1 MDRMSAFRRI
11 LALGVG
17 ALFAI
22 LAACDAA
29 TTATTTHTAG
39 TTATTE
45 TTMTSTTTTTTAPS
59 DLFGRIDLL
68 TTNPVVGALTEF
80 GLYESEGAPAL
91 ADTYNPYDYMDLAVR
106 ATFVKPS
113 GATFQQYA
121 FWYKEYDEL
130 RVIGAVYDEAGFL
143 TAGQEMVR
151 WKDGGISHYR
161 LRINPDEAGA
171 WSYAVTVT
179 AGGTPVQTI
188 EGNFTVAAADATPD
202 GVIRI
207 DPVNGRSF
215 VFASGEDYLPV
226 GANLAWWNTPLGTH
240 DFQNWF
246 KSLAQYG
253 GNYGRI
259 WLANWSLSLHKDSYD
274 NFDTR
279 QSVAIRIDHLLRMA
293 DEQGVW
299 IMLTLLN
306 HGQFSAT
313 VNPEWAASVYN
324 SANGGMCDVPI
335 EFFYKAAAKAA
346 YKNELLYI
354 LARYGYSDHIFAW
367 ELFNEV
373 DWIDGYSDFV
383 VTNWHDEMAKFIHAN
398 DPFDHL
404 VTTSYKYTFGTPA
417 YALSSIDFV
426 AVHSYGYGGVTFFD
440 KLVGEQKT
448 LWDRYHKPVF
458 FGEIGINYQSGSGTY
473 AMDPYGVT
481 IRQAAW
487 GGLLGG
493 GSGTAMHW
501 WWDSWIQKYGY
512 WDRFQGAGTF
522 AAAMDLSGKEYTV
535 LTDDDS
541 AEPLT
546 DGVGLLGI
554 RTANAVYGY
563 LYNEQ
568 WSYWNHDPAA
578 VTGAAVRLDLSAGTW
593 NVAVY
598 DATTG
603 TVLTTYAVT
612 STGAVTLN
620 LGTLATDLA
629 FIARRAE

>member
-1 MDRMSAFRRI
+1 MRRI
-11 LALGVG
+11 LILTVC

-29 TTATTTHTAG
+29 TTRTTTTDTTG

-45 TTMTSTTTTTTAPS
+45 TTMTETTTQTTTQIA
-59 DLFGRIDLL
+59 DLIGRIDQL
-68 TTNPVVGALTEF
+68 TTDPVVGALTEF
-80 GLYESEGAPAL
+80 GLYEPEGASSLAL
-91 ADTYNPYDYMDLAVR
+91 TYNPYDYTELSVV
-106 ATFVKPS
+106 ATFTKPS
-113 GATFQQYA
+113 GATFRQYA

-130 RVIGAVYDEAGFL
+130 RLIGAVYDEAGFL
-143 TAGQEMVR
+143 TAGQETVR

-161 LRINPDEAGA
+161 LRINPDEAGD
-171 WSYAVTVT
+171 WTYAVTVT
-179 AGGTPVQTI
+179 AGTAPVQTI
-188 EGNFTVAAADATPD
+188 TGGFTVAPSETIPD
-202 GVIRI
+202 GIIGI
-207 DPVNGRSF
+207 DSTNGRTF
-215 VFASGEDYLPV
+215 VFASGETYLPV

-246 KSLAQYG
+246 RSLAMNG

-306 HGQFSAT
+306 HGQFSAN
-313 VNPEWAASVYN
+313 VNPEWAANAYN
-324 SANGGMCDVPI
+324 SANGGMCDLPI
-335 EFFYKAAAKAA
+335 EFFYKASAKAA

-417 YALSSIDFV
+417 YALSAIDFV

-440 KLVGEQKT
+440 KLIGEQKT
-448 LWDRYHKPVF
+448 LWNRYHKPIF
-458 FGEIGINYQSGSGTY
+458 FGEIGINYLSGSGTY

-501 WWDSWIQKYGY
+501 WWDSWIERYDY
-512 WDRFQGAGTF
+512 WDRFLGAGTF
-522 AAAMDLSGKEYTV
+522 ATQMDLSGKAFTV
-535 LTDDDS
+535 LSDDGS

-554 RTANAVYGY
+554 RTDAAVYGY
-563 LYNEQ
+563 VYNDL

-578 VTGAAVRLDLSAGTW
+578 VSGVAVRIDLSAGDW
-593 NVAVY
+593 VVDIY
-598 DATTG
+598 DAFTG
-603 TVLTTYAVT
+603 LVLDTYAVT
-612 STGAVTLN
+612 STGAVTLII
-620 LGTLATDLA
+620 GTVAQDLA
-629 FIARRAE
+629 FIARRAD